1 MKITR
6 RSVPVKAAIN
16 KLPAGI
22 KPADTPVKDYAE
34 ELASAVCKSLT
45 DNGYICE
52 YKVSTKSIV
61 FTVAVDTNADIDINF
76 TLPLSVIVPEAT
88 VSADMATV
96 VDKIMNLAPLTSPG
110 TDVDLTAEV
119 TSSTRIQASEYRQ
132 YEDPELLERQI
143 EDITAEYESR
153 KAAGELDVD
162 EAWSYEQEIQEL
174 KDRLRFAY
182 ADEEYD
188 GVDLTSASVMCA
200 SDSEL
205 RKYGRRFGDALIEDL
220 WDDYDITAEYKLT
233 DDSIIVYVYAD
244 RYKSALLTTVTR
256 ELQELLDDSIDL
268 GTDVANLAAEI
279 DVKCFGEYSVVDS
292 ATGVESIDDK
302 EPVLGSYKDDE
313 AYKKLLEYD
322 YTLDL
327 LDNGCVI
334 RFSDGDP
341 YATFKFV
348 PADLSEFEGSE
359 TWTPEDIKRY
369 GLDEW
374 LVYADGDMINERIDY
389 PPTNYDEAVKT
400 AIRYFWSHY

>member
-22 KPADTPVKDYAE
+22 KPADTLVKDYAE

-52 YKVSTKSIV
+52 YKVNTKSIV

-76 TLPLSVIVPEAT
+76 TLPLSAIVPEAT

-119 TSSTRIQASEYRQ
+119 TSTTKVQASEYRQ

-143 EDITAEYESR
+143 QDITAEYKSR

-182 ADEEYD
+182 ADQEYD
-188 GVDLTSASVMCA
+188 GVDITSASDMNITNYLN
-200 SDSEL
+200 D
-205 RKYGRRFGDALIEDL
+205 FGDATIEAL
-220 WDDYDITAEYKLT
+220 WSGYGIKAKYEVHDDNLT
-233 DDSIIVYVYAD
+233 VYFY
-244 RYKSALLTTVTR
+244 SAFRSQKPWTHVTR
-256 ELQELLDDSIDL
+256 SYDELNEIWGDDPISGASAFADELVVRVQDIDDEMDIE
-268 GTDVANLAAEI
+268 G
-279 DVKCFGEYSVVDS
+279 
-292 ATGVESIDDK
+292 ATGVESIDNK

-322 YTLDL
+322 YILDTS
-327 LDNGCVI
+327 DDGCVI
-334 RFSDGDP
+334 KFSDGDP
-341 YATFKFV
+341 YATFRFV
-348 PADLSEFEGSE
+348 APTEEELAD
-359 TWTPEDIKRY
+359 

-374 LVYADGDMINERIDY
+374 LIYADGDLINERLDY
-389 PPTNYDEAVKT
+389 YPTNYDEAVKT